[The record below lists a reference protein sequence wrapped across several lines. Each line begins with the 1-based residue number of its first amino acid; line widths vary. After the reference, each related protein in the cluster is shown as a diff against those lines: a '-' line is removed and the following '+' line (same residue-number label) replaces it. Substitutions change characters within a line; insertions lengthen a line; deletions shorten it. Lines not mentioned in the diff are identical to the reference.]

1 MRKLLLFLLYLGPL
15 VFAQTPVSHPG
26 TPIPFNN
33 TYYVPNPA
41 LPTTICGLN
50 WQQSPGG
57 SISVGANTVTLSCAP
72 PGLLTG
78 AEVGALTTDF
88 THIAVAG
95 TGTPEYPIITA
106 TSCPQHGS
114 SAFCTVTFTATGAH
128 GTGFTI
134 GTASSGLQETIN
146 SAMRD
151 TSAFVGPYLYGLSDV
166 RIPPGDYILQATVG
180 IPEYYGSTR
189 LDFTGA
195 VLYCYMSASC
205 ALVGDSVRPS
215 WSAQMQIENI
225 EFMAEVTN
233 GDYAA
238 LEDNGQAVTVDGIS
252 AMAATPTDSFG
263 ALEMVD
269 TDEAFVIKRLNTQV
283 GGFSP
288 YHCGTDFCSEA
299 IYIKSISPEPT
310 GSIQDSNISMAKGN
324 GIDALAGNGLHISNV
339 VIQAISQFFIRSR
352 GGFGTNLNVQLDNI
366 YEEGPTTN
374 PLGTGTAGL
383 AASSGVVIWNGNE
396 GGAAGAEPLFSN
408 TGATQ
413 YNYYAIAI
421 KGGKPS
427 VPLAFGYALSNGSDS
442 PVLVWPDAGTAD
454 HWTILRTSGDTPFAP
469 TGTLAGGSPTASGS
483 VAVGLVG
490 SSVCNGITCTFTDT
504 ASANTSS
511 YVVPGPSTNFYY
523 PSLIGTHGATVG
535 SSGVPPWPGTLV
547 LSGTEDTALNSGTF
561 AEVSSPFLSQG
572 VFGSVGDG
580 PLSIV
585 NAVGANLPAI
595 SADFCF
601 ASVNWSPVWLNCRAI
616 MTTTEATNQLNV
628 PSGSAPVAFSTL
640 PACGAYP
647 STEGL
652 TNAVSD
658 STTSVLGATVTGGG
672 SSHVQ
677 AYCNGTNWVV
687 GAGSTAGS
695 AFSGSL
701 GASYQDVTE
710 ISTPGNPAS
719 GTDRL
724 YLNSATH
731 LLSCLTSLGGSC
743 SPNLQFIFGNAGPS
757 ITALTIPNGDSL
769 TFSGTGTNN
778 ASSINGITVTGTP
791 SVGWVPTATSGTTA
805 TWQATG
811 SGTAFSAITS
821 STNTTAAMVLGTG
834 SSLTVSGS
842 GTNNATTLLA
852 NTWAIPGTIGS
863 TTPNTGAFTTLSATS
878 TVSGAGFSAY
888 LASPPAIGGSA
899 AAAGTFTTLLA
910 SSSIT
915 DSALTPGNCVQAG
928 TAGLLTTTGGACGA
942 GGGGVSSVYGSTGT
956 ITALT
961 IPSGDSLD
969 VSGTGTNNATTLLAG
984 TWAIPGTIGS
994 STPNTGAFTTL
1005 SASSTVSGTGFSTYL
1020 ASPPA
1025 IGGSAPAAG
1034 SFTALTGTSVT
1045 DSALTTGNCV
1055 QASTGGLLT
1064 TTSAPCPSSGGVTSV
1079 YGSTGAITALTIP
1092 SGDSLTVSGTGT
1104 NNATTLLAGTW
1115 AIPGTIGSTTKNTGA
1130 FTTLLASTSITDS
1143 GLTSGNCVQAGT
1155 AGLLTTTA
1163 GPCGAGGGGVSS
1175 VFGST
1180 GTITTLTIPSG
1191 DSLTVS
1197 GTGTN
1202 NATSINGIT
1211 ITGTPT
1217 TGNVPTATS
1226 SSAATWQAPAGA
1238 PWFNVV
1244 TFGAVGN
1251 GTTPDQVAIQAA
1263 INACGSAGG
1272 GTVLFPGN
1280 TYLIGAQLNFSQN
1293 NCGLYSFNHEGILK
1307 KGFNGDILS
1316 VTGTNQSI
1324 HGLTLDDQGAS
1335 FTGRDINA
1343 SGATQIFIEFNV
1355 IKNQA
1360 NSTYFTG
1367 VTGATI
1373 THNWITSGTA
1383 GGGIF
1388 GEKNSIRFR
1397 ITDNY
1402 IDVSPYTGGN
1412 AKDITGHATT
1422 PGQSL
1427 SDWIIANN
1435 MLIGPSG
1442 TGTFNVEIGGFNGN
1456 MADHIT
1462 ITGNV
1467 MRETI
1472 GADGAISLDST
1483 NHFTIAG
1490 NTIYNVG
1497 ADLSIGCIEIVGSN
1511 YGSVVGTTCHNG
1523 GFKGGIICNTCNF
1536 VGFDNNVVDGF
1547 SPTGGD
1553 QAFFGPSTSKA
1564 GVGITSTSESGNV
1577 VTIVASGALPSEL
1590 YPGQVVF
1597 ISGVT
1602 LTTPVRGEYN
1612 GYNGLCTHVLTVN
1625 LGTNTITCTWPISGL
1640 GSSSGG
1646 NIGWSASHNS
1656 FSNNKVIFPEG
1667 ATTGTLRGWWSQ
1679 CNVASATCSNNTW
1692 STNHCFGTA
1701 QATQNCVQLERDS
1714 GTLDSDLFVGNQFE
1728 NLTNGISIGSGV
1740 TNVSVEETVT
1750 TGVTTPLNASSGSV
1764 VESDLPI
1771 AFGNLAACTSGLEGN
1786 TAPVT
1791 DDTQALAWNAHVNG
1805 GGSFNVHAFCDGSN
1819 WVMQ

>member
-1 MRKLLLFLLYLGPL
+1 MRKLLLLLCLSSL
-15 VFAQTPVSHPG
+15 AFSQTPIIHSGSPIPG
-26 TPIPFNN
+26 TDINA
-33 TYYVPNPA
+33 PA
-41 LPTTICGLN
+41 INQVRYATDFQFT
-50 WQQSPGG
+50 QSPGG
-57 SISVGANTVTLSCAP
+57 TLSIGSNTITISAVRGINTWSAP
-72 PGLLTG
+72 PGNSSFHENHYLR
-78 AEVGALTTDF
+78 
-88 THIAVAG
+88 IAG
-95 TGTPEYPIITA
+95 TGTPESVLLTA
-106 TSCPQHGS
+106 TTCIGASTGT
-114 SAFCTVTFTATGAH
+114 CTVSFTAVGAHSVGYTISTATGGFQEAIDDCIVTPPAYN
-128 GTGFTI
+128 TGPNPQNGCTI
-134 GTASSGLQETIN
+134 TGGPVATTLATAATYTFYAPLGI
-146 SAMRD
+146 D
-151 TSAFVGPYLYGLSDV
+151 Y
-166 RIPPGDYILQATVG
+166 PPGAPGPL
-180 IPEYYGSTR
+180 
-189 LDFTGA
+189 
-195 VLYCYMSASC
+195 
-205 ALVGDSVRPS
+205 
-215 WSAQMQIENI
+215 
-225 EFMAEVTN
+225 
-233 GDYAA
+233 
-238 LEDNGQAVTVDGIS
+238 TVDGQGSTVQCSTLGQNCFAIGPNAAGNHPVGVTVKNFAITNVIGSGHTDNGTTRAVYDSGQGSVIFNNSFPNATVTDVFDYLIYVDNDQKVTIS
-252 AMAATPTDSFG
+252 HNFVNTAVGPAVRCTSAWCGVAVYGSGLNSG
-263 ALEMVD
+263 AL
-269 TDEAFVIKRLNTQV
+269 
-283 GGFSP
+283 
-288 YHCGTDFCSEA
+288 
-299 IYIKSISPEPT
+299 
-310 GSIQDSNISMAKGN
+310 GSIIDNDLTMECRGNAIQWVSGN
-324 GIDALAGNGLHISNV
+324 GVTIQGNIIQDWNQYGLEYGPGLQDMTDAGGNYFENGSCTNPDIGLAG
-339 VIQAISQFFIRSR
+339 
-352 GGFGTNLNVQLDNI
+352 
-366 YEEGPTTN
+366 Y
-374 PLGTGTAGL
+374 
-383 AASSGVVIWNGNE
+383 NGNAIAYWGNTKFQQSAIDH
-396 GGAAGAEPLFSN
+396 GGGVSPLFSN
-408 TGATQ
+408 TGATIYDYYVVGNKSGNQ
-413 YNYYAIAI
+413 TPPFFIGYAIT
-421 KGGKPS
+421 
-427 VPLAFGYALSNGSDS
+427 NGSTSFTGYYPKFNATTYDILRSGPLLLAGNDAAPYGTGNWAISTGNSCSSNPCSFTESFTPPTSYVVHPAYTPSFTDMPYWPGAATYMGHANSSAPVIYDGYFPASGALVANSLSGNGTLYQAHFRLGASLAPGYFQSGIVAANDS
-442 PVLVWPDAGTAD
+442 PQQTSAVLGNGETGSIITQVGNGNTLHLQTGLYNAGLNAGTSNESLIFQTYDADSAKTLATGGHQRTLESGDAGIGYDAGPTHMGLQAAD
-454 HWTILRTSGDTPFAP
+454 FSFY
-469 TGTLAGGSPTASGS
+469 AGHIMD
-483 VAVGLVG
+483 
-490 SSVCNGITCTFTDT
+490 N
-504 ASANTSS
+504 SS
-511 YVVPGPSTNFYY
+511 YVGRVN
-523 PSLIGTHGATVG
+523 
-535 SSGVPPWPGTLV
+535 SSGWTL
-547 LSGTEDTALNSGTF
+547 N
-561 AEVSSPFLSQG
+561 
-572 VFGSVGDG
+572 
-580 PLSIV
+580 
-585 NAVGANLPAI
+585 NL
-595 SADFCF
+595 
-601 ASVNWSPVWLNCRAI
+601 
-616 MTTTEATNQLNV
+616 T
-628 PSGSAPVAFSTL
+628 
-640 PACGAYP
+640 
-647 STEGL
+647 
-652 TNAVSD
+652 
-658 STTSVLGATVTGGG
+658 VLGTCTNC
-672 SSHVQ
+672 SN
-677 AYCNGTNWVV
+677 NG
-687 GAGSTAGS
+687 
-695 AFSGSL
+695 
-701 GASYQDVTE
+701 
-710 ISTPGNPAS
+710 
-719 GTDRL
+719 
-724 YLNSATH
+724 
-731 LLSCLTSLGGSC
+731 
-743 SPNLQFIFGNAGPS
+743 LQFIFGNAGPA

-778 ASSINGITVTGTP
+778 ASSINGVIVTGTP
-791 SVGWVPTATSGTTA
+791 SIGWVPTATSGTTA

-811 SGTAFSAITS
+811 SGTAFSAITA

-863 TTPNTGAFTTLSATS
+863 TTPNTGAFTMLSASS

-910 SSSIT
+910 STSIT
-915 DSALTPGNCVQAG
+915 DSALTPGNCVQASTG
-928 TAGLLTTTGGACGA
+928 GLLVTTGGACGA

-1025 IGGSAPAAG
+1025 IGGSTPAAG
-1034 SFTALTGTSVT
+1034 SFTALTGTNVT
-1045 DSALTTGNCV
+1045 DSALTSGRCV
-1055 QASTGGLLT
+1055 QTSTGGLLT
-1064 TTSAPCPSSGGVTSV
+1064 TTSGACATGGGLTSLF
-1079 YGSTGAITALTIP
+1079 GNTGPTITALVVP
-1092 SGDSLTVSGTGT
+1092 NGDSLGVSGTGT
-1104 NNATTLLAGTW
+1104 IDATTLLAGTW

-1143 GLTSGNCVQAGT
+1143 ALTSGNCVQAGT

-1180 GTITTLTIPSG
+1180 GTITALTIPSG

-1211 ITGTPT
+1211 ITGTPA

-1251 GTTPDQVAIQAA
+1251 GSTPDQVAIQAA
-1263 INACGSAGG
+1263 MTACGAAGG

-1307 KGFNGDILS
+1307 KGFNGDIVS

-1343 SGATQIFIEFNV
+1343 SGATQIFLEFNV

-1388 GEKNSIRFR
+1388 FEKNSTRFR

-1422 PGQSL
+1422 AGQSL
-1427 SDWIIANN
+1427 SDVVIANN

-1536 VGFDNNVVDGF
+1536 VGFDNNIIDGF

-1564 GVGITSTSESGNV
+1564 GVGISTATESGNTI
-1577 VTIVASGALPSEL
+1577 TIVASGALPSEL

-1597 ISGVT
+1597 LSGVT
-1602 LTTPVRGEYN
+1602 LNTPVQGEYK
-1612 GYNGLCTHVLTVN
+1612 GYNGLCTDVLTVN

-1656 FSNNKVIFPEG
+1656 FSNNKVIFPTG

-1692 STNHCFGTA
+1692 NGNHVWGTL
-1701 QATQNCVQLERDS
+1701 QATQNGVQLERDS
-1714 GTLDSDLFVGNQFE
+1714 GTLDSDLFIGNQFE
-1728 NLTNGISIGSGV
+1728 NLTNGIVAGTGS
-1740 TNVSVEETVT
+1740 TNVSVEEEVV
-1750 TGVTTPLNASSGSV
+1750 TGVTTPLNASSGTI
-1764 VESDLPI
+1764 VESDLPLT
-1771 AFGNLAACTSGLEGN
+1771 FGSLAACAAGLEGN

-1791 DDTQALAWNAHVNG
+1791 DDNTALAWNATITG
-1805 GGSFNVHAFCDGSN
+1805 GGSSHVHAYCNASA